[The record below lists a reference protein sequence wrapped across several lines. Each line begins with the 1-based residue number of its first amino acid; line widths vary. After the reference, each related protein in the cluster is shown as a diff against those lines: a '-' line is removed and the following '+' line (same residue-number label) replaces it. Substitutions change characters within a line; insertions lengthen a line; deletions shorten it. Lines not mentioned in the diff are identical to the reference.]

1 MPRETRENSDDYEDD
16 VESRE
21 TEDSADLEADS
32 STESGSSGPDGPL
45 NRSVSQASENLMKVE
60 FTVIVTV
67 PSLNNLRVPIPTDTT
82 ESPRHLLDKLR
93 VKLASQN
100 MSKRVEGQRYKLL
113 ALHTSRW
120 LRMDSA
126 SLEDEKVTP
135 TTPEVLYLQTA
146 INIKIVMPDL
156 KVYTFSDLDGS
167 KMCIDLIDQIC
178 KMFGIAHSEEWTLIQ
193 NFQNKD
199 LALAQSK
206 KSVNTVELS
215 KFELPSPED
224 VANFGLKYD
233 TKKQSREMVMNAIE
247 TNKVNLVLSLIEQG
261 HQDSEVFYLRMAS
274 CCISHSSYK
283 LSPVRSN
290 MIVYQ
295 AYSDYLNNI
304 YQLPTYFENTFLGS
318 LFVTVKYYSGF
329 NQQANP
335 AAMIDTNLFERA
347 LVFLEQF
354 ENPDLGLKAPDSI
367 KCSIMEFVGIK
378 TIEKYVKNQN
388 LCTLTIEKK
397 DIRLD
402 FVSEGFNETVK
413 LPINKSTLSIQSR
426 KQKEGKVKAK
436 VPVLVIS
443 CNEIRVTLLLTDSEI
458 GKVAFGINYKPLLTQ
473 TPIIYHNHEQILQII
488 KIETDYAINT
498 TVNKPANLELDLNT
512 LTENKYLPYDFLHD
526 SKNGKNIKPDVYRFF
541 LENVNQSTSLDQAVD
556 RVISFL
562 SYTQQFCP
570 ASIYSDLHLDNIVSK
585 NSARD
590 FYKNLIST
598 GQTEKSLGNYIR
610 FSIECYPSRVKV
622 IPVYPEVKAKLN
634 PPPPENVYISPHDI
648 VSWNMSPESKIMLN
662 IVPGDNPDFLYMMK
676 CLNIEEEKD
685 KGLYKLS
692 IFINTKCA
700 HGKRSAYNAHEIYTI
715 FSRLIERRNNNSSY
729 RLKVISD
736 LKSGLRSNLRR
747 IEVDTILTATH
758 GKQK

>member
-1 MPRETRENSDDYEDD
+1 
-16 VESRE
+16 
-21 TEDSADLEADS
+21 
-32 STESGSSGPDGPL
+32 
-45 NRSVSQASENLMKVE
+45 
-60 FTVIVTV
+60 
-67 PSLNNLRVPIPTDTT
+67 
-82 ESPRHLLDKLR
+82 
-93 VKLASQN
+93 
-100 MSKRVEGQRYKLL
+100 
-113 ALHTSRW
+113 
-120 LRMDSA
+120 
-126 SLEDEKVTP
+126 
-135 TTPEVLYLQTA
+135 
-146 INIKIVMPDL
+146 L

-167 KMCIDLIDQIC
+167 KMCIDLIGQIC

-193 NFQNKD
+193 NFQNRD
-199 LALAQSK
+199 LTLAQSK
-206 KSVNTVELS
+206 KTVNTVELS

-261 HQDSEVFYLRMAS
+261 HQDGEVFYLRTAS

-354 ENPDLGLKAPDSI
+354 ENPDLGTKAPESI
-367 KCSIMEFVGIK
+367 KCTIMEFVGNK
-378 TIEKYVKNQN
+378 TIEKHVKNQKT
-388 LCTLTIEKK
+388 CTLTVEKK

-402 FVSEGFNETVK
+402 FVSDGFNETVK

-426 KQKEGKVKAK
+426 KQKDGKVKTK

-443 CNEIRVTLLLTDSEI
+443 CNEIRITLLLTASEI
-458 GKVAFGINYKPLLTQ
+458 SKVAYAINYKPLMSQ
-473 TPIIYHNHEQILQII
+473 TPIIYHNHDQIGQII
-488 KIETDYAINT
+488 QIETDYAINT

-541 LENVNQSTSLDQAVD
+541 LENVGQSTSLDQAVD

-590 FYKNLIST
+590 FYKNLILT
-598 GQTEKSLGNYIR
+598 GQTEKSLGDYIQ

-622 IPVYPEVKAKLN
+622 IPVYPEFKAKLH
-634 PPPPENVYISPHDI
+634 PPPPEYVYISPNDI
-648 VSWNMSPESKIMLN
+648 ESWSMAPESKIMLN
-662 IVPGDNPDFLYMMK
+662 VKPGENPDFLYMMK
-676 CLNIEEEKD
+676 CLNIEAEKD
-685 KGLYKLS
+685 KDLYKLS

-715 FSRLIERRNNNSSY
+715 FSRLIERRSNDYSY
-729 RLKVISD
+729 YLRVISD

-747 IEVDTILTATH
+747 IEKDIENTSIHSSTH
-758 GKQK
+758 RAHRRQG